1 MTTAADDTA
10 PISTKGLVL
19 RRAQARWYDA
29 LAAAITLG
37 RDRQLRERLVQL
49 ARIAAGES
57 VLDVGCGTGTLALA
71 AKRAVGTEGSVV
83 GVDASPDMVALATAK
98 AARSRSDVT
107 FRAAAAERLPF
118 AGATFDVVL
127 STLMLHHLPAPLRRE
142 CVREARRVL
151 EPGGRMLA
159 VDFAA
164 PSGRRRGVVSRFHRH
179 GGVPLDAI
187 TALLRDAGFRIVEQG
202 SVGVSDLQYV
212 LGEVPRAGESLV
224 PPDGAVAMRSLP
236 GLPAPRWIIP
246 SILVVAIVA
255 HLAVAQ
261 QIVRGVAFS
270 AVGVAIV
277 GLVAL
282 VLVMHLPRGR

>member
-164 PSGRRRGVVSRFHRH
+164 PSGRRGGVVSRLHRH

-255 HLAVAQ
+255 HLAVAL
-261 QIVRGVAFS
+261 VRGVAFS

>member
-29 LAAAITLG
+29 VAAAITLG
-37 RDRQLRERLVQL
+37 RDRKLRERLVQL

-164 PSGRRRGVVSRFHRH
+164 PSGRRGGVVSRRHRH

-212 LGEVPRAGESLV
+212 LGEVPRAEESLE